1 MSRRP
6 RTIIEC
12 RDYVLPPDFPVL
24 ALSGEDWRISDVR
37 APVLHFHNSL
47 EIGVCHSDSGIL
59 EFQDTKCRFKAGDVT
74 LIASG
79 MPHTTYS
86 SPGTASHWSYLFLDL
101 VRMAGLMTGN
111 VSVPEVYRGFQHNSR
126 LVIGLDQDPILAPLV
141 TEIVKE
147 MADQGT
153 HYKFCVGALLDALL
167 CKLSRHIV
175 QDPPTY
181 TNTSFPIAPALQYID
196 LHYMD
201 DFKVDDLAAL
211 CKMSTSN
218 FRRVFTDTM
227 GKGPLAHLNQT
238 RIMRAC
244 TLLQVT
250 DRSIVGICE
259 AVGFLSLSSFNRHF
273 SALMGQTPTAWR
285 RAVHTDQQYTIRRYP
300 GYLVPPKI

>member
-24 ALSGEDWRISDVR
+24 ALSGDDWRISDVR
-37 APVLHFHNSL
+37 APTLHFHNSL
-47 EIGVCHSDSGIL
+47 EIGVCHSDSGTL
-59 EFQDTKCRFKAGDVT
+59 EFQDGKCAFKAGDVT

-101 VRMAGLMTGN
+101 VRMVGLMTGN
-111 VSVPEVYRGFQHNSR
+111 ISVPEVYQGFQHNAR
-126 LVIGLDQDPILAPLV
+126 LVISPEQDPILAPLV

-147 MADQGT
+147 MTGQGA
-153 HYKFCVGALLDALL
+153 HYRFCVAALLDALL
-167 CKLSRHIV
+167 CKLSRHIS
-175 QDPPTY
+175 QNGTSS
-181 TNTSFPIAPALQYID
+181 TSTSFPIAPALQYID

-300 GYLVPPKI
+300 GYLTPPKG